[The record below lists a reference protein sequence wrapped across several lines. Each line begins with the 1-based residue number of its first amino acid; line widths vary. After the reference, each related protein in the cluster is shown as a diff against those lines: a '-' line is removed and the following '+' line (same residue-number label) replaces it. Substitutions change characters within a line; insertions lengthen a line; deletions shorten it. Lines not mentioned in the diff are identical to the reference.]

1 MLKQATRAWFDQLSK
16 FLLEIFFL
24 AKQLN
29 AYLFYNKINITTLIL
44 VYVDDIILAR
54 HSDELIQ
61 ELVIKLEKEFAL
73 KDLGELH
80 NFLGVEVRHFDRGI
94 FLSQ

>member
-1 MLKQATRAWFDQLSK
+1 M
-16 FLLEIFFL
+16 
-24 AKQLN
+24 
-29 AYLFYNKINITTLIL
+29 
-44 VYVDDIILAR
+44 YVDDIILAR

-61 ELVIKLEKEFAL
+61 DLVVKLEKEFAL

-94 FLSQ
+94 FLSQWPDQASWEFILQLSHGS